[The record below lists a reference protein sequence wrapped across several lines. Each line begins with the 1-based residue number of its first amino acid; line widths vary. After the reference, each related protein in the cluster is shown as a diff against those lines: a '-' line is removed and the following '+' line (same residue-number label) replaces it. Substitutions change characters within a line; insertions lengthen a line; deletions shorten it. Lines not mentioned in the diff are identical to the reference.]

1 MYYQVELF
9 EEMSLPELQ
18 SSLNDFL
25 MMLKSERVIK
35 IEYNSNLLTQR
46 SGEVQTMYTALVVYT
61 YKEK

>member
-18 SSLNDFL
+18 TALNDFL
-25 MMLKSERVIK
+25 MMLKSDRVIK
-35 IEYNSNLLTQR
+35 IEYSNNCFTQR

-61 YKEK
+61 YKEN

>member
-18 SSLNDFL
+18 AALNDFL

-35 IEYNSNLLTQR
+35 IEYNNCSYIQR

-61 YKEK
+61 YKEN